1 MKRRGYAA
9 PVIVAACLL
18 LYYGGMI
25 VLLSCIPGIALW
37 GKLLLCI
44 VPLLVGGLILYVLI
58 ERLRELR
65 SGETDDLDK
74 Y

>member
-9 PVIVAACLL
+9 PLVVAGIILV
-18 LYYGGMI
+18 YYLALT
-25 VLLSCIPGIALW
+25 VLLICLPGIAWW
-37 GKLLLCI
+37 GKALLCI
-44 VPLLVGGLILYVLI
+44 VPAAVGALIIGVTLQRI
-58 ERLRELR
+58 REIR

>member
-9 PVIVAACLL
+9 PLIVAGVLL
-18 LYYGGMI
+18 LYYVG
-25 VLLSCIPGIALW
+25 VAALLLSLPEIVWWA
-37 GKLLLCI
+37 KALLCI
-44 VPLLVGGLILYVLI
+44 VPAAVGALIIGVTVQRI
-58 ERLRELR
+58 REIR